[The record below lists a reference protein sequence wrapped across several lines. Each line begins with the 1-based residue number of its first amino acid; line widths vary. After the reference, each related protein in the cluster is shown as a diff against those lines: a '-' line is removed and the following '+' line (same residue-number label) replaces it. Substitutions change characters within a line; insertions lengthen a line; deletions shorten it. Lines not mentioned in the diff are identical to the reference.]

1 MFTDYNKTIDYLFK
15 LERRGIKYNLNN
27 IKTLLS
33 FLGNPEKN
41 FKSIHVAGTNGKGSV
56 SSIINSIL
64 IEKGFRC
71 GLYTSPHITDFR
83 ERILINGEWAS
94 KKFIIDF
101 TNKINPLIKK
111 IEPSFFEVA
120 TAMAFEYFS
129 KKKVDYAVIETGLGG
144 RLDSTNVLMP
154 ELSVITTIAIDHTDF
169 LGNTI
174 EKIAYEKAG
183 IIKKNI
189 PVVTGNLEPAALK
202 EIKKKAEKT
211 KSELINSSRKELTIR
226 KRSENGIDFTFGNQ
240 KFNFPEIGD
249 YQLNNLRTALTAIK
263 ALTEKNK
270 LSISKNII
278 QKGLSNIKINSNFYG
293 RFDVIKQSPKIVT
306 DVSHNEQAF
315 ENIEA
320 NLKYFNYKKLVII
333 FGMMKDKNYRKC
345 LNILSKLD
353 AKIIL
358 TRPLYPRAEEPHK
371 LYEAVKIKSKFIP
384 VQNLNDAF
392 SNALSLTDKNDMI
405 LVTGSFFLVSEFL
418 ESFNLFYK

>member
-27 IKTLLS
+27 IKKLLI

-41 FKSIHVAGTNGKGSV
+41 FKSIHIAGTNGKGSV

-83 ERILINGEWAS
+83 ERILVNGEWAS
-94 KKFIIDF
+94 KKFIMDF

-129 KKKVDYAVIETGLGG
+129 KKKVEYGVIETGLGG
-144 RLDSTNVLMP
+144 RLDSTNVLLP
-154 ELSVITTIAIDHTDF
+154 ELSVITTIAIDHVDF
-169 LGNTI
+169 LGDTI

-183 IIKKNI
+183 IIKKNT
-189 PVVTGNLEPAALK
+189 PVVIGNIKPAALK
-202 EIKKKAEKT
+202 EIKKKAKET
-211 KSELINSSRKELTIR
+211 DSELISSADRSIEIT
-226 KRSENGIDFTFGNQ
+226 KRSEKGLDFKLENQ
-240 KFNFPEIGD
+240 KFNFPIIGD
-249 YQLNNLRTALTAIK
+249 YQLNNLRTALTAIQ
-263 ALTEKNK
+263 ALSKKQQISFSEK
-270 LSISKNII
+270 II
-278 QKGLSNIKINSNFYG
+278 QKGLSHIKINSNFYG
-293 RFDVIKQSPKIVT
+293 RFDLIKQLPKIVT

-315 ENIEA
+315 ENITA
-320 NLKYFNYKKLVII
+320 NLKYFKYKNLIVV
-333 FGMMKDKNYRKC
+333 FGMMKDKHYQKC
-345 LNILSKLD
+345 QNILSKID

-358 TRPLYPRAEEPHK
+358 TRPVYPRAEEPQK
-371 LYEAVKIKSKFIP
+371 LYDAVKNKSKFVP
-384 VQNLNDAF
+384 VQNLSDAF
-392 SNALSLTDKNDMI
+392 NQALNLADKNDMI

-418 ESFNLFYK
+418 EMYKKFYK

>member
-1 MFTDYNKTIDYLFK
+1 MFTNYNKTINYLFK

-27 IKTLLS
+27 IKTLLR

-41 FKSIHVAGTNGKGSV
+41 FKSVHIAGTNGKGSV

-64 IEKGFRC
+64 MEKGFRC

-83 ERILINGEWAS
+83 ERILIDGEWAS

-101 TNKINPLIKK
+101 TNKINNLIKK

-120 TAMAFEYFS
+120 TAMAFDYFS

-144 RLDSTNVLMP
+144 RLDSTNILLP

-183 IIKKNI
+183 IIKKYI
-189 PVVTGNLEPAALK
+189 PVVVGNLKPAALK
-202 EIKKKAEKT
+202 EIKKKSEKT
-211 KSELINSSRKELTIR
+211 KSELINSSHKEISIK
-226 KRSENGIDFTFGNQ
+226 KRSEKGIDFTFENQ
-240 KFNFPEIGD
+240 KSTFPVIGD
-249 YQLNNLRTALTAIK
+249 YQTKNLRTALTAIQ
-263 ALTEKNK
+263 ALAEKNK
-270 LSISKNII
+270 LEISKNII
-278 QKGLSNIKINSNFYG
+278 QKGLSKIKVNSNFYG
-293 RFDVIKQSPKIVT
+293 RFDIVKYSPKIIT

-315 ENIEA
+315 ENIAA
-320 NLKYFNYKKLVII
+320 NLKYFKYKNLIII

-345 LNILSKLD
+345 LNILSKLE

-358 TRPLYPRAEEPHK
+358 TRPLYPRAEEPKK
-371 LYEAVKIKSKFIP
+371 LYEAVKNKSKFIP

-418 ESFNLFYK
+418 ESFNKFYK

>member
-1 MFTDYNKTIDYLFK
+1 LFTDYNKTIDYLFK

-27 IKTLLS
+27 VNKLLS

-41 FKSIHVAGTNGKGSV
+41 FKSIHIAGTNGKGSV

-64 IEKGFRC
+64 IEKGFSC
-71 GLYTSPHITDFR
+71 GLYTSPHIMDFR
-83 ERILINGEWAS
+83 ERILINGQWAS

-101 TNKINPLIKK
+101 TNKINPLIKR

-144 RLDSTNVLMP
+144 RLDSTNVLIP
-154 ELSVITTIAIDHTDF
+154 ELSVITTIAIDHVDF
-169 LGNTI
+169 LGDTI

-189 PVVTGNLEPAALK
+189 PVVTGNLKPAALK
-202 EIKKKAEKT
+202 EIKKKADKT
-211 KSELINSSRKELTIR
+211 KSGLINSSIKDIKII
-226 KRSENGIDFTFGNQ
+226 KRSETGLDFTFENQ
-240 KFNFPEIGD
+240 KYNFPVIGD
-249 YQLNNLRTALTAIK
+249 YQLNNLRTALTSIQS
-263 ALTEKNK
+263 LSDKNK
-270 LSISKNII
+270 ISFPKNVI
-278 QKGLSNIKINSNFYG
+278 QNGLSNVKINSNFYG
-293 RFDVIKQSPKIVT
+293 RFDKIKQYPKIVT

-315 ENIEA
+315 ENIAA
-320 NLKYFNYKKLVII
+320 NLKYFKYKNLIVL
-333 FGMMKDKNYRKC
+333 FGMMKDKNYQKC

-358 TRPLYPRAEEPHK
+358 TRPLYPRAEEPAK
-371 LYEAVKIKSKFIP
+371 LYETVKNKSKFIP
-384 VQNLNDAF
+384 IQSLNDAF
-392 SNALSLTDKNDMI
+392 SYALNLADKKDLI

-418 ESFNLFYK
+418 EMYNKFYK

>member
-27 IKTLLS
+27 IKKLLN

-41 FKSIHVAGTNGKGSV
+41 FKSIHIAGTNGKGSV
-56 SSIINSIL
+56 SSILNSIL

-83 ERILINGEWAS
+83 ERILVNGDWAT

-144 RLDSTNVLMP
+144 RLDSTNVLLP
-154 ELSVITTIAIDHTDF
+154 EISVITTIAIDHVDF
-169 LGNTI
+169 LGDTI
-174 EKIAYEKAG
+174 DKIAYEKAG

-189 PVVTGNLEPAALK
+189 PVVTGNLKPVAMKEVKKKANETKSEVVNSSLK
-202 EIKKKAEKT
+202 EI
-211 KSELINSSRKELTIR
+211 SIF
-226 KRSENGIDFTFGNQ
+226 KRSEKGLEFKFENQ
-240 KFNFPEIGD
+240 KFNFPVVGD
-249 YQLNNLRTALTAIK
+249 YQLNNLRTALTAINVFS
-263 ALTEKNK
+263 EKNN
-270 LSISKNII
+270 INFTKNII
-278 QKGLSNIKINSNFYG
+278 QKGLSKIKDNSNFYG
-293 RFDVIKQSPKIVT
+293 RFETIKQSPKIVI

-315 ENIEA
+315 ENIAA
-320 NLKYFNYKKLVII
+320 NLKYFKHKKLII
-333 FGMMKDKNYRKC
+333 LFGMMKDKNYQKC

-358 TRPLYPRAEEPHK
+358 TRPLYPRAEEPQK
-371 LYEAVKIKSKFIP
+371 LYESVKNKSRFIP
-384 VQNLNDAF
+384 LQDLKKAFDYALNEA
-392 SNALSLTDKNDMI
+392 DKKDLI
-405 LVTGSFFLVSEFL
+405 LVTGSFFLISEFL
-418 ESFNLFYK
+418 EIYNKFYK

>member
-1 MFTDYNKTIDYLFK
+1 LFTDYNKTIDYLFK

-27 IKTLLS
+27 IKKLLS

-56 SSIINSIL
+56 SSMINSIL

-83 ERILINGEWAS
+83 ERILVNGEWAS
-94 KKFIIDF
+94 KKFIVDF

-129 KKKVDYAVIETGLGG
+129 KKEVDYAVIETGLGG

-154 ELSVITTIAIDHTDF
+154 EISVITTIAIDHVDF
-169 LGNTI
+169 LGDTI

-183 IIKKNI
+183 IIKKNM
-189 PVVTGNLEPAALK
+189 PVVVGNLKPPALK
-202 EIKKKAEKT
+202 EIRKKAESMNSK
-211 KSELINSSRKELTIR
+211 LINSLRKEIR
-226 KRSENGIDFTFGNQ
+226 ITKRSEKGIDFKFENQ
-240 KFNFPEIGD
+240 NFNFPVIGD
-249 YQLNNLRTALTAIK
+249 YQLNNLRTAMTAVQ
-263 ALTEKNK
+263 T
-270 LSISKNII
+270 LSDNSKIPFSKSII
-278 QKGLSNIKINSNFYG
+278 QKGLSNIKNNSNFYG
-293 RFDVIKQSPKIVT
+293 RFDTIQHSPKIIT

-315 ENIEA
+315 ENIAA
-320 NLKYFNYKKLVII
+320 NLKYFNYKKLII
-333 FGMMKDKNYRKC
+333 LFGMMKDKNYQKC

-358 TRPLYPRAEEPHK
+358 TRPLYPRAEEPQK
-371 LYEAVKIKSKFIP
+371 LFESVKNKSKFIP

-392 SNALSLTDKNDMI
+392 SHALSLTDKKDLI

-418 ESFNLFYK
+418 EMYNKFYK

>member
-33 FLGNPEKN
+33 FFGNPEKN

-64 IEKGFRC
+64 IEKGFKC

-83 ERILINGEWAS
+83 ERILFNGEWAS

-144 RLDSTNVLMP
+144 RLDSTNILLP

-189 PVVTGNLEPAALK
+189 PVVTGNLKPPALK
-202 EIKKKAEKT
+202 EIKKKVEKSN
-211 KSELINSSRKELTIR
+211 SELINSSPKEITIK
-226 KRSENGIDFTFGNQ
+226 KRSEKGIDFAFENR
-240 KFNFPEIGD
+240 KYRFHVIGD
-249 YQLNNLRTALTAIK
+249 YQLNNLRTALTAIQV
-263 ALTEKNK
+263 LSEKNK
-270 LSISKNII
+270 IHFPKNII
-278 QKGLSNIKINSNFYG
+278 QKGLSNVKVNSNFYG
-293 RFDVIKQSPKIVT
+293 RFDVIKNSPKIVT

-315 ENIEA
+315 ENIAA
-320 NLKYFNYKKLVII
+320 NLKYFKYKKLVVI
-333 FGMMKDKNYRKC
+333 FGMMKDKNYRRC

-358 TRPLYPRAEEPHK
+358 TRPLYQRAEEPQK
-371 LYEAVKIKSKFIP
+371 LYEAVKNKSKFIS

-392 SNALSLTDKNDMI
+392 NQALNLTDKNDMI

-418 ESFNLFYK
+418 EMYKKFYK

>member
-27 IKTLLS
+27 VNKLLS

-41 FKSIHVAGTNGKGSV
+41 FKSIHIAGTNGKGSV

-64 IEKGFRC
+64 IEKGFSC
-71 GLYTSPHITDFR
+71 GLYTSPHIMDFR
-83 ERILINGEWAS
+83 ERILINGQWAS

-101 TNKINPLIKK
+101 TNKINPLIKR

-144 RLDSTNVLMP
+144 RLDSTNVLIP
-154 ELSVITTIAIDHTDF
+154 ELSVITTIAIDHVDF
-169 LGNTI
+169 LGDTI

-189 PVVTGNLEPAALK
+189 PVVTGNLKPAALK
-202 EIKKKAEKT
+202 EIKKKADKT
-211 KSELINSSRKELTIR
+211 KSGLINSSIKDIKII
-226 KRSENGIDFTFGNQ
+226 KRSETGLDFTFENQ
-240 KFNFPEIGD
+240 KYNFPVIGD
-249 YQLNNLRTALTAIK
+249 YQLNNLRTALTSIQS
-263 ALTEKNK
+263 LSDKNK
-270 LSISKNII
+270 ISFPKNVI
-278 QKGLSNIKINSNFYG
+278 QNGLSNVKINSNFYG
-293 RFDVIKQSPKIVT
+293 RFDKIKQYPKIVT

-315 ENIEA
+315 ENIAA
-320 NLKYFNYKKLVII
+320 NLKYFKYKNLIVL
-333 FGMMKDKNYRKC
+333 FGMMKDKNYQKC

-358 TRPLYPRAEEPHK
+358 TRPLYPRAEEPAK
-371 LYEAVKIKSKFIP
+371 LYETVKNKSKFIP
-384 VQNLNDAF
+384 IQSLNDAF
-392 SNALSLTDKNDMI
+392 SYALNLADKKDLI

-418 ESFNLFYK
+418 EMYNKFYK

>member
-15 LERRGIKYNLNN
+15 LERRGIKYNLSN
-27 IKTLLS
+27 IKKLLS

-41 FKSIHVAGTNGKGSV
+41 FKSVHIAGTNGKGSV

-64 IEKGFRC
+64 IEKGFSC

-83 ERILINGEWAS
+83 ERILVKGEWAS

-144 RLDSTNVLMP
+144 RLDSTNVLLP
-154 ELSVITTIAIDHTDF
+154 ELSVITTIAIDHVDF
-169 LGNTI
+169 LGDTI

-189 PVVTGNLEPAALK
+189 PVVIGNLKPAALR
-202 EIKKKAEKT
+202 EIKKKAETTNSKI
-211 KSELINSSRKELTIR
+211 INSSRKEIR
-226 KRSENGIDFTFGNQ
+226 IIKRSEKGLNFYYENQ
-240 KFNFPEIGD
+240 KFNFPVIGD
-249 YQLNNLRTALTAIK
+249 YQLNNLRTALTAIQT
-263 ALTEKNK
+263 LSGKNK
-270 LSISKNII
+270 ISFSKRII

-293 RFDVIKQSPKIVT
+293 RFDTIKSFPKIIT

-315 ENIEA
+315 ENIAA
-320 NLKYFNYKKLVII
+320 NLKYFKYKNLIVL
-333 FGMMKDKNYRKC
+333 FGMMKDKNYQKC

-371 LYEAVKIKSKFIP
+371 LFETVKDKSKFIP

-392 SNALSLTDKNDMI
+392 SHALSLTDKKDLI

-418 ESFNLFYK
+418 EMYNKFYK